1 MNDIQPYQ
9 QQWFAQ
15 VPRSGKVQ
23 ARIGYGILAVW
34 MLGFAAWGGTAPIEG
49 AVVAPGLFVATTQ
62 NKIVQHLEGGII
74 RDILVREGERVET
87 GQTLIRLDDTSARAD
102 TVRLEQRLAYLMAVQ
117 TRLAAEAAQQT
128 KVTFPDELMR
138 RTSDPEV
145 RALLASQQSI
155 FEARFRKLE
164 KEVAIQQTTISGLK
178 FSIAGDTAR
187 IVSLQ
192 AQLALIK
199 EELDGKTPLYEQGLV
214 RKPDYLALQRTQAN
228 LQGELKRYHA
238 EIGQSQERIA
248 TAEEQIARARNT
260 AVQTAV
266 EEQQTVAAEF
276 TDARERLV
284 AARSVLGRLHV
295 TAPVAGVIV
304 KLHYHTP
311 GGVIRPG
318 NNILELL
325 PVQDEQVI
333 EINVRP
339 QDIDN
344 VKQGQDAVVR
354 LTALNQRVIPMISGK
369 VAYVSAD
376 ALPND
381 KKQSLDNIY
390 IARINID
397 PDSMKAIRDFV
408 PTPGMPAEVYVKT
421 GQRTFFEYLL
431 RPVQD
436 TMTRAFREP

>member
-1 MNDIQPYQ
+1 MNDLQPYH

-15 VPRSGKVQ
+15 VPRSGTVQ
-23 ARIGYGILAVW
+23 ARLGYGILAVW

-74 RDILVREGERVET
+74 RDILVREGQRVEA
-87 GQTLIRLDDTSARAD
+87 GQTLFRLDDTSAKAD
-102 TVRLEQRLAYLMAVQ
+102 AVRLEQRLSNLTAIEA
-117 TRLAAEAAQQT
+117 RLAAEAAQQAN
-128 KVTFPDELMR
+128 VTFPQQLVR
-138 RTSDPEV
+138 RASEPEV
-145 RALLASQQSI
+145 GALLAGQLSI
-155 FEARFRKLE
+155 FEARFKKLE
-164 KEVAIQQTTISGLK
+164 KEVAIQLTTIAGHK

-187 IVSLQ
+187 IDSLQ
-192 AQLALIK
+192 TQLALVE
-199 EELDGKTPLYEQGLV
+199 EELDGKTELYQRGLV
-214 RKPDYLALQRTQAN
+214 RKPDYMALQRMQAN
-228 LQGELKRYHA
+228 LRGELKRYHS
-238 EIGQSQERIA
+238 EVGQSRERIA
-248 TAEEQIARARNT
+248 TAEEQIDRART
-260 AVQTAV
+260 AAVQAAA
-266 EEQQTVAAEF
+266 EEMQTVAADF
-276 TDARERLV
+276 KDTRERLA
-284 AARSVLGRLHV
+284 AARGVLGRLDIV
-295 TAPVAGVIV
+295 APVAGVIV

-344 VKQGQDAVVR
+344 VKQGQEAVVR
-354 LTALNQRVIPMISGK
+354 LTALNQRVTPLISGK

-376 ALPND
+376 AVPNER
-381 KKQSLDNIY
+381 KQAADNVY

-397 PDSMKAIRDFV
+397 AESTRAIKDFV

-431 RPVQD
+431 KPVKD